1 MLPVPRPDPEVVAML
16 TSGLTALTALEKV
29 LVDLLTSFVSY
40 LLVRYLLSFETC
52 VDMQSENFICLVG
65 FTGRTNEIR

>member
-29 LVDLLTSFVSY
+29 VIDLSDILK
-40 LLVRYLLSFETC
+40 LLFFSLLLP
-52 VDMQSENFICLVG
+52 ENFILSYG
-65 FTGRTNEIR
+65 IHTGRTNEIR

>member
-29 LVDLLTSFVSY
+29 LVDPLTSFVGY

-52 VDMQSENFICLVG
+52 VDMQSENFIGLVG

>member
-29 LVDLLTSFVSY
+29 LIDLLRSFVSY
-40 LLVRYLLSFETC
+40 LLV
-52 VDMQSENFICLVG
+52 I
-65 FTGRTNEIR
+65 IRNMCGYAV